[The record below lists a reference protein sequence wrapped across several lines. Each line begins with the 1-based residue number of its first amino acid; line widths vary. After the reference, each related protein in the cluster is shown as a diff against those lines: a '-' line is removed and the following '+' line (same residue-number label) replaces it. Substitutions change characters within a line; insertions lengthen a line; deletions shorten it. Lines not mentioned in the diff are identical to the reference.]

1 MGGGFSWRDG
11 LGNDDDVGLAWYDG
25 AGLGNDD
32 DIGLGW
38 IDEQLLMLV
47 DMPAISFGDGL
58 HPLG

>member
-1 MGGGFSWRDG
+1 MG

-38 IDEQLLMLV
+38 IDEHVLMFV
-47 DMPAISFGDGL
+47 DMFAISLGDGL
-58 HPLG
+58 HPFG

>member
-1 MGGGFSWRDG
+1 M
-11 LGNDDDVGLAWYDG
+11 GLAWYDG

-38 IDEQLLMLV
+38 IDEHVLMFV
-47 DMPAISFGDGL
+47 DITAISFGDGL